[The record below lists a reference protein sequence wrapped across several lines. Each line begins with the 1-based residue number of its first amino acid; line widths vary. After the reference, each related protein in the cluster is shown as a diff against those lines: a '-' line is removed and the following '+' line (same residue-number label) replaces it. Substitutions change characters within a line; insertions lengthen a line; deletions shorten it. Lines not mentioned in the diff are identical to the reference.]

1 MLKAL
6 NRLKDLWMIC
16 HNILNDMSKAN
27 GTLVIMRYRALNGTW
42 YRIAHFDDDW
52 HFVYITR
59 EKIASCAVGKTKNG
73 KKYIK
78 YEGSFDI
85 DENGTIC
92 IY

>member
-6 NRLKDLWMIC
+6 NRLKDRKTTC
-16 HNILNDMSKAN
+16 RSILTNMSKAN

-42 YRIAHFDDDW
+42 YRIAHFDDGW

>member
-6 NRLKDLWMIC
+6 NRLKDRWKTC
-16 HNILNDMSKAN
+16 RSILNNMSKTN

-78 YEGSFDI
+78 YEGSFEI

>member
-6 NRLKDLWMIC
+6 NRLKDRLTIC
-16 HNILNDMSKAN
+16 RNILNNMPKAS

>member
-6 NRLKDLWMIC
+6 NRLKDLWKTC
-16 HNILNDMSKAN
+16 RNILSDMSKAN

-42 YRIAHFDDDW
+42 YRIAHFEDDW

>member
-1 MLKAL
+1 M
-6 NRLKDLWMIC
+6 N
-16 HNILNDMSKAN
+16 NMSKAN

>member
-1 MLKAL
+1 MLKAS
-6 NRLKDLWMIC
+6 NRLKDLWTTC
-16 HNILNDMSKAN
+16 RNILNDMSKAN

-59 EKIASCAVGKTKNG
+59 EKIASCVVGKTKNG

>member
-1 MLKAL
+1 MKAL
-6 NRLKDLWMIC
+6 NRLKDLWTTC
-16 HNILNDMSKAN
+16 RNILNDMSKAN

-42 YRIAHFDDDW
+42 YRIAYFDDDW

>member
-6 NRLKDLWMIC
+6 NRLKDLWTIC

-42 YRIAHFDDDW
+42 YRIAHFEDDW

-59 EKIASCAVGKTKNG
+59 EKIANCAVGKTKNG

>member
-1 MLKAL
+1 
-6 NRLKDLWMIC
+6 MIV
-16 HNILNDMSKAN
+16 NAIGTIKTI
-27 GTLVIMRYRALNGTW
+27 GTLKIMRYRALNGTW
-42 YRIAHFDDDW
+42 YRITYFDDDW

-78 YEGSFDI
+78 YEGSFEI

>member
-6 NRLKDLWMIC
+6 NRLKDLWTTC
-16 HNILNDMSKAN
+16 RNILNDMSKAN

-42 YRIAHFDDDW
+42 YRIAHSDDDW

-59 EKIASCAVGKTKNG
+59 EKIANCAVGKTKNG

>member
-6 NRLKDLWMIC
+6 NRLKDLWTTC
-16 HNILNDMSKAN
+16 RNILNDMSNAN

-73 KKYIK
+73 KKYIR
-78 YEGSFDI
+78 YEGYFDI

>member
-6 NRLKDLWMIC
+6 NRLKGLWTTC
-16 HNILNDMSKAN
+16 HNILNNMTKAN
-27 GTLVIMRYRALNGTW
+27 GTLIIMRYRALNGTW

>member
-1 MLKAL
+1 MLKAS
-6 NRLKDLWMIC
+6 NRLKDLWTTC
-16 HNILNDMSKAN
+16 RNILNDMSKAN

>member
-6 NRLKDLWMIC
+6 NRLKGLWTTC
-16 HNILNDMSKAN
+16 HNILNNMSKAN

>member
-6 NRLKDLWMIC
+6 NRLKSRLTIW
-16 HNILNDMSKAN
+16 HNILIDMMTIGALK
-27 GTLVIMRYRALNGTW
+27 IMRYRALNGTW
-42 YRIAHFDDDW
+42 YRIAYFDDGW

>member
-1 MLKAL
+1 MLKPL
-6 NRLKDLWMIC
+6 NRLKDLWTTC
-16 HNILNDMSKAN
+16 RSILNNMSKEN
-27 GTLVIMRYRALNGTW
+27 GTLIIMRYRALNGTW